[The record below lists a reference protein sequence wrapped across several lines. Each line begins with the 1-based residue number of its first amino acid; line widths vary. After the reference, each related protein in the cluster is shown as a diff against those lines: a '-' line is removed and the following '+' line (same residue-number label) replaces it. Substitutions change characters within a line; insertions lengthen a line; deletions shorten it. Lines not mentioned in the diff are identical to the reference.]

1 MFKVT
6 IQFFDAPQVEFWSN
20 EVGSVNDRIMYWDT
34 SDEDRVSYPI
44 SRIKSVS
51 EKYYEDKK

>member
-1 MFKVT
+1 MYKVA
-6 IQFFDAPQVEFWSN
+6 IEFFDAPRADFWSEDVG
-20 EVGSVNDRIMYWDT
+20 EVDGRIMYWDV

-44 SRIKSVS
+44 SRIKSIS